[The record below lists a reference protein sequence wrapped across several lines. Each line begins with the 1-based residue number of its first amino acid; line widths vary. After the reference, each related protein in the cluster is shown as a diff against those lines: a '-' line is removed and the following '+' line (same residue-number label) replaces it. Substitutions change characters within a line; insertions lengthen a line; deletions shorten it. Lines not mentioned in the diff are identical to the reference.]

1 MVKALLRALGQLD
14 DPTVQ
19 KVLGG
24 AFLLAVASFALLW
37 WLVGSWLLSTSLL
50 QIGWLDSAIDALGG
64 IATLVL
70 TWFLFPLLVG
80 SLIGL
85 FLEPVAAAV
94 ERRHY
99 PHLGP
104 AAGVPFWTGVWS
116 GVRFLLLVILVNA
129 LLLVLLVVPPVYAV
143 GYYLL
148 NGVLLAREYAELV
161 ALRRAPIDEVRAL
174 RRAHGLELL
183 AFGVFAAFVATLPIV
198 NLVAPVVLTAMMVH
212 LVAGWRGQERAG
224 ERDDPSLPPALP

>member
-64 IATLVL
+64 VATLLL
-70 TWFLFPLLVG
+70 TWFLFPLLVS

-129 LLLVLLVVPPVYAV
+129 MLLVLLVVPPAYAV

-148 NGVLLAREYAELV
+148 NGVLLGREYAELV
-161 ALRRAPIDEVRAL
+161 ALRRAPLDEVRAL

-212 LVAGWRGQERAG
+212 LVAGWRGQDRSG
-224 ERDDPSLPPALP
+224 ERDPSLPPALP

>member
-99 PHLGP
+99 PELAP
-104 AAGVPFWTGVWS
+104 ARGVPFWTGVWS
-116 GVRFLLLVILVNA
+116 GVRFLLLVILVNVV
-129 LLLVLLVVPPVYAV
+129 LLVLLVVPPVYAV
-143 GYYLL
+143 GYYVL
-148 NGVLLAREYAELV
+148 NGALLGREYAELV
-161 ALRRAPIDEVRAL
+161 ALRRLPPEQARAL
-174 RRAHGLELL
+174 RRQHGLELL
-183 AFGVFAAFVATLPIV
+183 AFGVFAAFVATLPIA
-198 NLVAPVVLTAMMVH
+198 NLIAPVVLTAAMVH
-212 LVAGWRGQERAG
+212 MVTEWSPSIRTVDR
-224 ERDDPSLPPALP
+224 RDPNLPPALP